1 MSPTLMVVT
10 SIGRERRNPKRAR
23 PSSRETLIKLS
34 LSTANAATVSAD
46 EAEDTSDD
54 EWIRALQQENAAGIV
69 FGRDGAGGALEQAMR
84 ADRALLPEGRQRA
97 PASGCGADAAH
108 LLFAAMFQPV
118 GPGGGR
124 GAVRLGGDAQ
134 LRGHRFGER
143 TGAGREYGMQVPPS
157 TGRTPVRR
165 ADAGS
170 GEPALAEQGSTDH
183 DGDHRGRDHH
193 SRPHF
198 D

>member
-1 MSPTLMVVT
+1 MAATPAPTQEPPCSPGTLTLME
-10 SIGRERRNPKRAR
+10 SFWGR
-23 PSSRETLIKLS
+23 PSWGLPRLRCRVRLLRRRVPDRASPRETLIKLS

-54 EWIRALQQENAAGIV
+54 EWIRALRQEDAAGIV

-97 PASGCGADAAH
+97 PASGGGADAAH
-108 LLFAAMFQPV
+108 LLFAAMVQPV

-134 LRGHRFGER
+134 LRGHRFG
-143 TGAGREYGMQVPPS
+143 
-157 TGRTPVRR
+157 
-165 ADAGS
+165 
-170 GEPALAEQGSTDH
+170 
-183 DGDHRGRDHH
+183 
-193 SRPHF
+193 
-198 D
+198 

>member
-1 MSPTLMVVT
+1 MRSSRAQKALRSQPRTCRSHTIMLR
-10 SIGRERRNPKRAR
+10 ILPERCDRA
-23 PSSRETLIKLS
+23 RETLIKLS

-54 EWIRALQQENAAGIV
+54 EWIRALRQEDAAGFV
-69 FGRDGAGGALEQAMR
+69 FGRDGEGGALEQAMR

-108 LLFAAMFQPV
+108 LLFAAMVQPV

-134 LRGHRFGER
+134 LRGHRFG
-143 TGAGREYGMQVPPS
+143 
-157 TGRTPVRR
+157 
-165 ADAGS
+165 
-170 GEPALAEQGSTDH
+170 
-183 DGDHRGRDHH
+183 
-193 SRPHF
+193 
-198 D
+198 

>member
-1 MSPTLMVVT
+1 MWSSKSSSVT
-10 SIGRERRNPKRAR
+10 FAAFVRRLF

-34 LSTANAATVSAD
+34 LSTANAATVSTD

-54 EWIRALQQENAAGIV
+54 EWIRALQQEDAAGIV
-69 FGRDGAGGALEQAMR
+69 FGRDGAGGALEQARR

-97 PASGCGADAAH
+97 PASGGGADAAH
-108 LLFAAMFQPV
+108 LLFAAMVQPV

-124 GAVRLGGDAQ
+124 GA
-134 LRGHRFGER
+134 
-143 TGAGREYGMQVPPS
+143 GRDYGMQVPS
-157 TGRTPVRR
+157 SAGRTPVRR
-165 ADAGS
+165 ADVGS